1 MAERISDAS
10 KDVFWYLL
18 CFAFV
23 LLFSFLGILHKKCH
37 KERENATEVFQK
49 NSLIISSFRVTL
61 FMMTLLG

>member
-23 LLFSFLGILHKKCH
+23 LLFSFLGILHKSAIK
-37 KERENATEVFQK
+37 RENATEVCKK
-49 NSLIISSFRVTL
+49 NSLIISSSRVTL